1 VQFID
6 IQNHKQNHKTI
17 KTQMNCFLH
26 VSASFAL
33 AAESDIAKLH
43 QELQKII
50 IVKKYWVRQQLAC
63 SLLPVGS

>member
-1 VQFID
+1 
-6 IQNHKQNHKTI
+6 
-17 KTQMNCFLH
+17 MNWFLN
-26 VSASFAL
+26 VSSSFAL

-63 SLLPVGS
+63 NLLPVGS